1 MVVVNKCLGIYM
13 RKKEA
18 DRRPTYLLSA
28 YMEGYMIP
36 VIYSTDSWV
45 YRSNPSSWIHSSYRI
60 SHPNLR

>member
-45 YRSNPSSWIHSSYRI
+45 YRSNPSS
-60 SHPNLR
+60 